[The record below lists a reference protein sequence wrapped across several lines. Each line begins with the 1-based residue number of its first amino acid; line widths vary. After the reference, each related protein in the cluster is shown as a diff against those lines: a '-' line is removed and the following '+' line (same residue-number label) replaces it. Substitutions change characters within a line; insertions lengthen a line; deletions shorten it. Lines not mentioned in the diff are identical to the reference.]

1 MFVIAYLDNILIYSE
16 NKADY
21 VKHVQIV
28 LDYLD
33 KYYLRLKLLKYK
45 FY

>member
-1 MFVIAYLDNILIYSE
+1 MFVIAYLDDILIYSE
-16 NKADY
+16 NEADY

-28 LDYLD
+28 LDCLN
-33 KYYLRLKLLKYK
+33 KYYLKLKPSKCK